1 MYCSFSAFRTITD
14 RRILL
19 SSFVVKMAQKEEADE
34 TKRLKEYN
42 QMQKKKEHQEYVDQI
57 TESNVNPFGRI
68 LLFPSYSVGPVFCRL
83 CDVSNISYSFS
94 PALLSQAHYQIS

>member
-1 MYCSFSAFRTITD
+1 
-14 RRILL
+14 
-19 SSFVVKMAQKEEADE
+19 MAQKEEADE

-42 QMQKKKEHQEYVDQI
+42 KMHKKKEHQEYVDQI

-68 LLFPSYSVGPVFCRL
+68 LLFPSYSVGPVFCRVRN
-83 CDVSNISYSFS
+83 VSNISYSFS